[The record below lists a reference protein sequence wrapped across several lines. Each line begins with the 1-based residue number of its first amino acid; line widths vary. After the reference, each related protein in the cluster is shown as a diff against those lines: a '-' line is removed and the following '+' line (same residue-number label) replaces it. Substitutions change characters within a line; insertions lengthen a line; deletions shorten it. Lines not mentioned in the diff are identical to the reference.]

1 MFMQHTTASPKRSKY
16 PRTAVFI
23 LLVHLGLGYMIY
35 QEVIRPN
42 NGTEQK
48 AIQTQETPAIP

>member
-1 MFMQHTTASPKRSKY
+1 MQHTTASPKRSKY